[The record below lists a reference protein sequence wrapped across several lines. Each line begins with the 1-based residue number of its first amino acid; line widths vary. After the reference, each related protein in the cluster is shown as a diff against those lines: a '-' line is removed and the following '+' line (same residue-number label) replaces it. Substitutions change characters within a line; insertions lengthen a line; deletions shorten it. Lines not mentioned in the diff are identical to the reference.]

1 MTETVSAS
9 SEASAPARRR
19 TIAQLWRDAVAA
31 HRPGPAYLVEGD
43 DGWSEVSWDDADE
56 RVRAYANGLLARG
69 VRKGDNV
76 ALLARNSLD
85 WALVDFALAQIGAVG
100 VPVYASSSPRDVGYL
115 LAHSE
120 AVAIVCEDATQLAK
134 VEAVA
139 DELAALQHVLTYHDL
154 EGLAAHGRDFA
165 ATNPNALDQ
174 AAAAIEEDDLFTI
187 IYTSGTTGPPKGCML
202 SHRNYYEMATVVDRM
217 EATYYHPDDVMLLY
231 LPLAHNYGR
240 LMLLLGAH
248 VGFTIAFLADPLRVA
263 EALPQ
268 VRPTL
273 LPSVPRV
280 YEKVH
285 TAVLAR
291 FDAATGAKKRLIE
304 WALPVGREV
313 SRLEGEGKP
322 VPAGLRAKHR
332 LADRLVFAKV
342 REPFGGRL
350 RMPGSGGA
358 PLSKEIIEF
367 FDAVGLRIAEG
378 YGLTECTTA
387 CSTNRP
393 DSTGSARSGSRCPG
407 FEVRIA
413 ADGEIE
419 VRSETVFQGY
429 YKDPEATAAVLGPDG
444 WLKTGDI
451 GELDADGFLH
461 ITDRKKDILV
471 TAGGK
476 NVAPQNIEND
486 LKTSKYVS
494 QALVVGDA
502 RPYVSALI
510 TLDPVEI
517 GRWAAE
523 QGIEG
528 DQATLAAD
536 ERVRELLQGVVDDA
550 NRDRSRFEQVK
561 RFAILPRDFTMEDGE
576 ITPTLK
582 LRRRAVQEHFADD
595 IEALYAEPRDGVARD
610 GGDRRVGLEPARADV
625 RAVVGEARDPH
636 DVAGV
641 RRVDELAVADVD
653 AHVAEPAEEDE
664 VAGCELVV
672 GHRRSVAVLRGGVVR
687 QRHADLRED
696 VGHEARSSR
705 IRSTGSSRPRRTA
718 RRGTGA
724 RSPTTPP

>member
-1 MTETVSAS
+1 MTETA
-9 SEASAPARRR
+9 EAAAETRPGSVRR

-31 HRPGPAYLVEGD
+31 GRPGPAYLVETD
-43 DGWSEVSWDDADE
+43 DGWSEVSWPEADE

-69 VRKGDNV
+69 VRKGDNF

-100 VPVYASSSPRDVGYL
+100 VPVYASSAPRDVEYL
-115 LAHSE
+115 LEHSE
-120 AVAIVCEDATQLAK
+120 AVGVVCEDAEQLAK
-134 VEAVA
+134 VEAVTA
-139 DELAALQHVLTYHDL
+139 DLPALQHVLTYHDL
-154 EGLAAHGRDFA
+154 DGLASHGRDFA
-165 ATNPNALDQ
+165 TANPSALDE
-174 AAAAIEEDDLFTI
+174 ATAAIGEDDLFTI

-202 SHRNYYEMATVVDRM
+202 SNRNYFEMASVVDRM
-217 EATYYHPDDVMLLY
+217 EETYYREDDVMLLY

-291 FDAATGAKKRLIE
+291 FAAATGVKKRLID
-304 WALPVGREV
+304 WALPIGREV
-313 SRLEGEGKP
+313 SRLESEGKAL
-322 VPAGLRAKHR
+322 PAGLRARHR
-332 LADRLVFAKV
+332 LADRLVFSKV

-358 PLSKEIIEF
+358 PLAKEIIEF
-367 FDAVGLRIAEG
+367 FDAIGIRIAEG

-387 CSTNRP
+387 ASTNRP
-393 DSTGSARSGSRCPG
+393 DVYRFGSVGQPLPG

-413 ADGEIE
+413 DDGEIE

-429 YKDPEATAAVLGPDG
+429 YKDPEATAAVLGADG

-451 GELDADGFLH
+451 GTLDEDGFLH

-486 LKTSKYVS
+486 LKTSTLVS

-502 RPYVSALI
+502 LPYVAALI

-523 QGIEG
+523 NGVDG
-528 DQATLAAD
+528 DPATLAGNA
-536 ERVRELLQGVVDDA
+536 RVRELVQGVVDDV

-561 RFAILPRDFTMEDGE
+561 RFAILPRDFTMEEGE
-576 ITPTLK
+576 VTPTLK
-582 LRRRAVQEHFADD
+582 LRRRAVQEHFAAEID
-595 IEALYAEPRDGVARD
+595 ALYAEPRGP
-610 GGDRRVGLEPARADV
+610 G
-625 RAVVGEARDPH
+625 
-636 DVAGV
+636 
-641 RRVDELAVADVD
+641 
-653 AHVAEPAEEDE
+653 
-664 VAGCELVV
+664 
-672 GHRRSVAVLRGGVVR
+672 
-687 QRHADLRED
+687 
-696 VGHEARSSR
+696 
-705 IRSTGSSRPRRTA
+705 
-718 RRGTGA
+718 
-724 RSPTTPP
+724 

>member
-1 MTETVSAS
+1 MTQTAQATRATPPGDQS
-9 SEASAPARRR
+9 R
-19 TIAQLWRDAVAA
+19 TIARLWRDAVAA
-31 HRPGPAYLVEGD
+31 DRQGPAYLTETDEG
-43 DGWSEVSWDDADE
+43 GWNEVSWADADD
-56 RVRAYANGLLARG
+56 RVRAYANGFLARG

-100 VPVYASSSPRDVGYL
+100 VPVYASSSARDVGYL

-120 AVAIVCEDATQLAK
+120 AVAIVCEDASQLAK
-134 VEAVA
+134 VEEISA
-139 DELAALQHVLTYHDL
+139 ELSSLQHVLTYHDL
-154 EGLAAHGRDFA
+154 DGLATHGRDHA
-165 ATNPNALDQ
+165 AANPSALDD
-174 AAAAIEEDDLFTI
+174 ATAAIGEDDLFTI

-202 SHRNYYEMATVVDRM
+202 SNRNYYEMATVVDRM
-217 EATYYHPDDVMLLY
+217 EETYYRPDDVMLLY

-248 VGFTIAFLADPLRVA
+248 VGFTIAFVADPLRVA

-285 TAVLAR
+285 TLVLAK
-291 FDAATGAKKRLIE
+291 FDAATGVKRRLID
-304 WALPVGREV
+304 WALPIGREV
-313 SRLEGEGKP
+313 SRLEGVGEP
-322 VPAGLRAKHR
+322 VPGGLRRKHT
-332 LADRLVFAKV
+332 LADRLVFSKV

-367 FDAVGLRIAEG
+367 FDAVGIRITEG

-387 CSTNRP
+387 ASTNRP
-393 DSTGSARSGSRCPG
+393 DVYRFGSVGQPLPG

-413 ADGEIE
+413 DDGEIE

-429 YKDPEATAAVLGPDG
+429 YKDPEATAAVLGADG

-451 GELDADGFLH
+451 GHLDEDGFLH

-476 NVAPQNIEND
+476 NVAPQNLEND
-486 LKTSKYVS
+486 LKTSRYVS

-502 RPYVSALI
+502 KPYVAALV

-517 GRWAAE
+517 AAWAEE
-523 QGIEG
+523 QGV
-528 DQATLAAD
+528 DADPAALAAD
-536 ERVRELLQGVVDDA
+536 ERVRALLQEVVDDA
-550 NRDRSRFEQVK
+550 NRERSRFEQVK
-561 RFAILPRDFTMEDGE
+561 RFVILPRDFTMEAGE

-582 LRRRAVQEHFADD
+582 VRRRAVQEHFAAD
-595 IEALYAEPRDGVARD
+595 IDALYAEPHART
-610 GGDRRVGLEPARADV
+610 
-625 RAVVGEARDPH
+625 
-636 DVAGV
+636 
-641 RRVDELAVADVD
+641 DESAN
-653 AHVAEPAEEDE
+653 
-664 VAGCELVV
+664 
-672 GHRRSVAVLRGGVVR
+672 
-687 QRHADLRED
+687 
-696 VGHEARSSR
+696 
-705 IRSTGSSRPRRTA
+705 
-718 RRGTGA
+718 
-724 RSPTTPP
+724 

>member
-1 MTETVSAS
+1 VTDTVEAAVEARPSAT
-9 SEASAPARRR
+9 RR
-19 TIAQLWRDAVAA
+19 TIAQLWRNAVASG
-31 HRPGPAYLVEGD
+31 RQGPAYLVETE
-43 DGWSEVSWDDADE
+43 DGWSEVSWAEADE

-69 VRKGDNV
+69 VRKGDNF

-85 WALVDFALAQIGAVG
+85 WALVDFALAHIGAVG
-100 VPVYASSSPRDVGYL
+100 VPVYASSAPRDVEYL

-120 AVAIVCEDATQLAK
+120 AVGVVCEDAEQLAK
-134 VEAVA
+134 VEAA
-139 DELAALQHVLTYHDL
+139 TGELPALQHVLTYHDL
-154 EGLAAHGRDFA
+154 DGLATHGQDFA
-165 ATNPNALDQ
+165 NANPTALDE
-174 AAAAIEEDDLFTI
+174 ATSAISEDDLYTI

-202 SHRNYYEMATVVDRM
+202 SNRNYYEMASVVDRM
-217 EATYYHPDDVMLLY
+217 EETYYREDDVMLLY

-263 EALPQ
+263 EALPK

-285 TAVLAR
+285 SAVLAK
-291 FDAATGAKKRLIE
+291 FDEATGVKRRLID

-322 VPAGLRAKHR
+322 IPSGLRAKHR
-332 LADRLVFAKV
+332 LADRLVFSKV

-367 FDAVGLRIAEG
+367 FDGIGIRITEG

-387 CSTNRP
+387 ASTNRP
-393 DSTGSARSGSRCPG
+393 DLYRFGSVGQPLPG
-407 FEVRIA
+407 CEVRIA
-413 ADGEIE
+413 NDGEIE
-419 VRSETVFQGY
+419 LRSETVFQGY
-429 YKDPEATAAVLGPDG
+429 YKDPEATAAVLDGDG

-451 GELDADGFLH
+451 GTLDEDGFLY

-486 LKTSKYVS
+486 LKTSKFVS

-517 GRWAAE
+517 GRWANE
-523 QGIEG
+523 NEIDG
-528 DQATLAAD
+528 DASMLAGN
-536 ERVRELLQGVVDDA
+536 ERVREVIQGVVDDV
-550 NRDRSRFEQVK
+550 NRERSRFEQVK
-561 RFAILPRDFTMEDGE
+561 RFAILPRDFTMEAGE
-576 ITPTLK
+576 VTPTLK
-582 LRRRAVQEHFADD
+582 LRRRAVQEHFAAEID
-595 IEALYAEPRDGVARD
+595 ALYAEP
-610 GGDRRVGLEPARADV
+610 
-625 RAVVGEARDPH
+625 
-636 DVAGV
+636 
-641 RRVDELAVADVD
+641 
-653 AHVAEPAEEDE
+653 
-664 VAGCELVV
+664 
-672 GHRRSVAVLRGGVVR
+672 
-687 QRHADLRED
+687 
-696 VGHEARSSR
+696 HEAV
-705 IRSTGSSRPRRTA
+705 TRR
-718 RRGTGA
+718 RL
-724 RSPTTPP
+724 